1 MRNFQRL
8 KSVIQLS
15 ILSLGLVMVSHSHA
29 RTPAPPQIDAKAFI
43 LVDYD
48 SNQVLAAKNEHTR
61 IDPASLTKMMTMY
74 VVDQELKRGNITLE
88 DKVHV
93 SQKAWKAQGSRM
105 FIEVGSEVTVDELV
119 KGIVI
124 QSGNDASI
132 AMAEFIAGT
141 EDAFVSLMNQEAQAL
156 GMKNTHFVNSTGM
169 PHPDHYST
177 AYDLSV
183 LSRALIRDF
192 PETYS
197 WYAEKWFTYEGIKQ
211 PNRNR
216 LLWRESFVDG
226 IKTGHSSTAGYCL
239 AASGKQDNMRLIS
252 ILMGADSDNTRTD
265 YSQRLLR
272 YGFRFFETHKLFS
285 AESAIKE
292 PRVWMG
298 DKDKLALG
306 LNEDIYIT
314 VPQGTYDDLQAA
326 VTLDDKLTAP
336 ISQGENRGVLT
347 VKLDDQVLL
356 EKPLVA
362 LQSIG
367 KGKIWSRFSDYISL
381 KIHGFFDDKETL

>member
-1 MRNFQRL
+1 MFNFKRL
-8 KSVIQLS
+8 QSVIQLS
-15 ILSLGLVMVSHSHA
+15 LLSIGLVLVSSAHA
-29 RTPAPPQIDAKAFI
+29 RTPAPPQIDAKAYI
-43 LVDYD
+43 LVDFH
-48 SNQVLAAKNEHTR
+48 SRQVLASKNEHER

-74 VVDQELKRGNITLE
+74 VIDQELKNGNIKME

-105 FIEVGSEVTVDELV
+105 FIEVGSEVSVEELV
-119 KGIVI
+119 RGIVI
-124 QSGNDASI
+124 ASGNDASI

-141 EDAFVSLMNQEAQAL
+141 EDAFVSLMNHQAKEL
-156 GMKNTHFVNSTGM
+156 GMENTHFVNSTGL
-169 PHPDHYST
+169 PHADHYTT
-177 AYDLSV
+177 AYDLSL
-183 LSRALIRDF
+183 LSNALIKDF

-197 WYAEKWFTYEGIKQ
+197 WHSEKWFSYEGIKQ

-216 LLWRESFVDG
+216 LLWRETFVDG
-226 IKTGHSSTAGYCL
+226 IKTGHSSSAGYCL
-239 AASGKQDNMRLIS
+239 AASGKQDDMRLIS
-252 ILMGADSDNTRTD
+252 IIVGADSDSSRTD

-285 AESAIKE
+285 AESPIKE

-306 LNEDIYIT
+306 LNEDVYIT
-314 VPQGTYDDLQAA
+314 VPQGTYENLQAA
-326 VTLDDKLTAP
+326 VTLDQKLQAP
-336 ISQGENRGVLT
+336 ITQGELRGLLT

-362 LQSIG
+362 LQTID
-367 KGKIWSRFSDYISL
+367 KGKLWSRISDYLSL
-381 KIHGFFDDKETL
+381 KIHGFLNDTESL